1 MNTFL
6 PTRMAVADPNCVR
19 LATRTSTRQR
29 LLHRIGRT
37 YAVRWESVRVG
48 NLSLDFVR
56 IENPDDV
63 LDMVAEEADRQEKLG
78 GDRGAEL
85 HLPYWAE
92 LWDSALGVATY
103 LATRD
108 DWPTRLPGLRV
119 LDLGCGMGLVGAAAA
134 ALGANVLLADLE
146 PPALLFAQLNTLPFS
161 RNARIR
167 RLDWRRDR
175 LAERFDLIVGADIL
189 YEKEQ
194 WEYLEPFWR
203 AHLAPQGTILLG
215 EPGRMTGELFSPWII
230 QQGWEVKVSEQK
242 VDPQPRGIRLFS
254 IMSCS

>member
-1 MNTFL
+1 MHRASA
-6 PTRMAVADPNCVR
+6 PAADAR
-19 LATRTSTRQR
+19 R

-37 YAVRWESVRVG
+37 YTTRREAVRVG
-48 NLSLDFVR
+48 DLSLDFVR
-56 IENPDDV
+56 IDNPDHV
-63 LDMVAEEADRQEKLG
+63 LDMVAEEADRREKLD

-146 PPALLFAQLNTLPFS
+146 PPALLFAQLNTLPF
-161 RNARIR
+161 ADLTRIR

-175 LAERFDLIVGADIL
+175 LGETFDLIVGADIL

-194 WEYLEPFWR
+194 WQYLEPFWR
-203 AHLAPQGTILLG
+203 AHLAPEGTILLG
-215 EPGRMTGELFSPWII
+215 EPGRMTGELFLPWII
-230 QQGWEVKVSEQK
+230 ERGWEVKESEQP
-242 VDPQPRGIRLFS
+242 VETRPRPIRLFS
-254 IMSCS
+254 LTKIS